1 LFIAVIGVG
10 YVGLV
15 AATCFAETGN
25 DVICMDSNSSRV
37 DALNKGVIPIYE
49 PGLEELVQRNIEEG
63 RLAFTDNLPLAVRR
77 SKIIFIAVGTP
88 PNADGAADL
97 TSVLEV
103 AADIGKAMNDYKVI
117 VTKSTVPV
125 GTTEKVRKIV
135 AEHTGEEF
143 DVVSNPEF
151 LKEGNALED
160 FLKPDR
166 VVIGSDSERAIAL
179 MKEIYEPFVRT
190 ENPILVMDIASAEMT
205 KYAAN
210 AMLATKI
217 SFINEMARIC
227 EKVGGDIDDVRRGIG
242 FDSRIGFKFLFPGVG
257 YGGSCF
263 PKDVKALIRTSHE
276 HGAPTRILE
285 AVEEVNESQK
295 RLLAEK
301 VIGHFGEDLSGL
313 TFAAWGLAFKPRT
326 DDMREAPSITIIET
340 LLEKGAAIKAYDPEA
355 INKAREILG
364 DRIEYAQSAYEA
376 LEGAD
381 ALLLITEWKEFHRP
395 NFERMLS
402 LMKQPVVFDGRNVY
416 DHRNMVKRGFV
427 YYGIGRKNLNG

>member
-1 LFIAVIGVG
+1 MFIAVIGVG

-25 DVICMDSNSSRV
+25 DVICMDSDSSRV
-37 DALNKGVIPIYE
+37 EALNNGEIPIYE
-49 PGLEELVQRNIEEG
+49 PGLEELMERNIEEG
-63 RLAFTDNLPLAVRR
+63 RLAFTTNLPLAVRR
-77 SKIIFIAVGTP
+77 SKVIFIAVGTP
-88 PNADGAADL
+88 PDEEGGADL
-97 TSVLEV
+97 TNVLDV
-103 AADIGKAMNDYKVI
+103 ATNVGKAMNDYKVI

-125 GTTEKVRKIV
+125 GTTERVRKIV
-135 AEHTGEEF
+135 SEQTEEEF

-166 VVIGSDSERAIAL
+166 VVIGSDSERAIEL

-190 ENPILVMDIASAEMT
+190 ENPILVMDIPSAEMT

-263 PKDVKALIRTSHE
+263 PKDVKALIRTSRE
-276 HGAPTRILE
+276 HGEVTKILE
-285 AVEEVNESQK
+285 AVEEVNEAQK
-295 RLLAEK
+295 RSLADK
-301 VIGHFGEDLSGL
+301 VVEHFGEDLSGL

-326 DDMREAPSITIIET
+326 DDMREAPAIVIIEA
-340 LLEKGAAIKAYDPEA
+340 LLERGASVKAYDPEA
-355 INKAREILG
+355 EKNARSIFG
-364 DRIEYAQSAYEA
+364 DRIEYAASSYEA

-381 ALLLITEWKEFHRP
+381 ALLLVTEWKEFHRP

-402 LMKQPVVFDGRNVY
+402 VMRQPVVFDGRNVY
-416 DHRNMVKRGFV
+416 DHLNMVKRGFV